1 MSGAKDE
8 SKYFNFPVELLQNL
22 LIDKRT
28 ALNNIFNYAVCAHAS
43 KLEFGNKLNKFK
55 DSLKFFGVISGN
67 NAKSMESGEL
77 LLDSILDDGAKVG
90 ISKEIWFDYY
100 KNEKT
105 EFEIVQLLAFL
116 AIKSIVKYK
125 PYASITNAFMLAR
138 MDGKGYSVKEYTDLS
153 KEIFKYANEYQ
164 TKKIKRALSESWGL
178 ITYSYRLHGFYVSFT
193 LSLDELVLIA
203 ERNRKKNKDL
213 AAKKASED
221 ARKKALATIYGTPLR
236 E

>member
-1 MSGAKDE
+1 VSEGKPDAKFFNIPVKLLEGMILDK
-8 SKYFNFPVELLQNL
+8 SKV
-22 LIDKRT
+22 
-28 ALNNIFNYAVCAHAS
+28 LNNIFNYAVCAHAS

-55 DSLKFFGVISGN
+55 DSLKFFGVTAGN
-67 NAKSMESGEL
+67 NARSMESGEL
-77 LLDSILDDGAKVG
+77 LLDSIPDDGAKVG
-90 ISKEIWFDYY
+90 LSLSLFWDFY

-138 MDGKGYSVKEYTDLS
+138 MDGKGCSVKDYTELS

-178 ITYSYRLHGFYVSFT
+178 VTYSYRLHGFYVSFT

-203 ERNRKKNKDL
+203 EKNRKKNKDL
-213 AAKKASED
+213 TAQKATDE
-221 ARKKALATIYGTPLR
+221 ARRKALAIIYGKQ
-236 E
+236 